1 MGGRSLLV
9 KATERKRRVSD
20 QPFGIR
26 NKKKRNSLDGDT
38 ERERLGG

>member
-1 MGGRSLLV
+1 VLARG
-9 KATERKRRVSD
+9 TERRRKRRCRD

-26 NKKKRNSLDGDT
+26 NKKKKKSLDGDT